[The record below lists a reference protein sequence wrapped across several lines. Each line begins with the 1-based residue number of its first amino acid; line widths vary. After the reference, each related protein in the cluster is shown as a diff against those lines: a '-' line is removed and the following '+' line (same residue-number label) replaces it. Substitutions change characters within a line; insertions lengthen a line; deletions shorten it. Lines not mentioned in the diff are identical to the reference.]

1 MNKIYTFGIIVLLA
15 LFGFWFLNQSKTSV
29 SASSSGND
37 LIPVVNGQQIVSM
50 TASAGG
56 YTPNHFKIKAGIPVV
71 WNITS
76 SGNAGCASA
85 VVAPQLFPDRIV
97 LTADA
102 VTTKQFTA
110 PSPGTYRFSCTMG
123 MYTGSFEVIN

>member
-1 MNKIYTFGIIVLLA
+1 MNKIYTFGTIILIA
-15 LFGFWFLNQSKTSV
+15 AFGFWFITNSKS
-29 SASSSGND
+29 SASATSSGND
-37 LIPVVNGQQIVSM
+37 LAPVVNGQQIVTM

-56 YTPNHFKIKAGIPVV
+56 YTPNHFKIKADIPVI

-85 VVAPQLFPDRIV
+85 MVAPQLFPDRII

-123 MYTGSFEVIN
+123 MYTGSFEVVN